1 MIKYIKSKSAY
12 ILVCAAALAVF
23 FSVIALYRLNI
34 YAVLYA
40 ALLSSLLIIP
50 FAAVRIIKSVNA
62 QKQLLKILKS
72 GEIMIESNSFPETR
86 DPEKKYYTEIIKRL
100 SAEKQTLISDL
111 AIKLRDTDDYY
122 TLWAHQIKT
131 PIAAMH
137 LLLQS
142 DSGTLSRECEAE
154 LFKIEQYTEM
164 ALGYIRLE
172 SGTNDFVITA
182 CDTDRIIKSVLK
194 KFSKQFILKKLTLDY
209 KETGLTA
216 VTDEKQLSFIIEQI
230 ISNSLKYTKK
240 GTISVYSKGNS
251 IFISDTGIG
260 ISGEDLPR
268 IFEKGYTGYNGRTDR
283 KSTGLGLYLCRRTAD
298 KLGHTLRVS
307 SEVGKGTLAEIDL
320 TPESIEIE

>member
-62 QKQLLKILKS
+62 QKQLLKILNS
-72 GEIMIESNSFPETR
+72 EEIMLESNSFPETR
-86 DPEKKYYTEIIKRL
+86 DPEKQYYTEIIKRL
-100 SAEKQTLISDL
+100 AAEKQTLISDL

-142 DSGTLSRECEAE
+142 YGGTLSRECEAE

-216 VTDEKQLSFIIEQI
+216 VTDEKQLGFIIEQI

-307 SEVGKGTLAEIDL
+307 SEIGKGTLAEIDL
-320 TPESIEIE
+320 TPLSIEIE

>member
-1 MIKYIKSKSAY
+1 MIKYIKSKLAY

-62 QKQLLKILKS
+62 QKQLLKVLKS
-72 GEIMIESNSFPETR
+72 EEIMLESNSFPETR
-86 DPEKKYYTEIIKRL
+86 DSEKQYYTEIIKRL
-100 SAEKQTLISDL
+100 AAEKQTLISDL
-111 AIKLRDTDDYY
+111 ATKLRDTDDYY

-216 VTDEKQLSFIIEQI
+216 VTDEKQLGFIIEQI

-268 IFEKGYTGYNGRTDR
+268 IFEKGFTGYNGRTDR

-307 SEVGKGTLAEIDL
+307 SEIGKGTLAEIDL
-320 TPESIEIE
+320 TPLSIEIE

>member
-72 GEIMIESNSFPETR
+72 EEIMLESNSFPETR
-86 DPEKKYYTEIIKRL
+86 DPEKQYYTEIIKRL
-100 SAEKQTLISDL
+100 AAEKQNLISDL
-111 AIKLRDTDDYY
+111 ATKLRDTDDYY

-216 VTDEKQLSFIIEQI
+216 VTDEKQLGFIIEQI

-307 SEVGKGTLAEIDL
+307 SEIGKGTLAEIDL
-320 TPESIEIE
+320 TPLSIEIE

>member
-12 ILVCAAALAVF
+12 ILVYAAALAVF

-72 GEIMIESNSFPETR
+72 EEIMIESNSFPETR
-86 DPEKKYYTEIIKRL
+86 DPEKQYYTEIIKRL
-100 SAEKQTLISDL
+100 AAEKQTLISDL

-182 CDTDRIIKSVLK
+182 CDTDRILKSVLK

-216 VTDEKQLSFIIEQI
+216 VTDEKQLGFIIEQI
-230 ISNSLKYTKK
+230 ISNSLKYTKN

-307 SEVGKGTLAEIDL
+307 SEIGKGTLAEIDL
-320 TPESIEIE
+320 TPLSIEIE

>member
-86 DPEKKYYTEIIKRL
+86 DPEKQYYTEIIKRL

-216 VTDEKQLSFIIEQI
+216 VTDEKQLGFIIEQI

-307 SEVGKGTLAEIDL
+307 SEIGKGTLVEIDL

>member
-1 MIKYIKSKSAY
+1 MIKYIKSKSTY

-86 DPEKKYYTEIIKRL
+86 DPEKQYYTEIIKRL

-194 KFSKQFILKKLTLDY
+194 KFSKLFILKKLTLDY

-216 VTDEKQLSFIIEQI
+216 VTDEKQLGFIIEQI
-230 ISNSLKYTKK
+230 ISNSLKYTKN

-307 SEVGKGTLAEIDL
+307 SEIGKGTLAEIDL

>member
-72 GEIMIESNSFPETR
+72 EEIMLESNSFPETR
-86 DPEKKYYTEIIKRL
+86 DPEKQYYTEIIKRL
-100 SAEKQTLISDL
+100 AAEKQTLISDL

-142 DSGTLSRECEAE
+142 DSGTLSHECEAE

-194 KFSKQFILKKLTLDY
+194 KFSKQFIFKKLTLDY

-216 VTDEKQLSFIIEQI
+216 VTDEKQLGFIIEQI

-307 SEVGKGTLAEIDL
+307 SEIGKGTLAEIDL
-320 TPESIEIE
+320 TPLSIEIE

>member
-86 DPEKKYYTEIIKRL
+86 DPEKQYYTEIIKRL

-131 PIAAMH
+131 PIAAIH

-216 VTDEKQLSFIIEQI
+216 VTDEKKLSFIIEQI

-283 KSTGLGLYLCRRTAD
+283 KSTGLGLYLCRRTAE